1 MSQENMLKSIRLFG
15 LLIILASIYNFGYKN
30 FLVIGDSMNP
40 SKEHLDMVLIDKLY
54 YHFEGPRQGDVIVFY
69 DYESDEFMI
78 KRVIGLP
85 GDVIQIIDGYIY
97 RNHELYIDDFA
108 HVKTGNMTYYPEE
121 VGDGEYWVIGDNR
134 DDSWWGIIYVNEI
147 IGKIKQ

>member
-15 LLIILASIYNFGYKN
+15 LLIILTSIYNFGYKN

-40 SKEHLDMVLIDKLY
+40 SKEHLDIVLIDKLY
-54 YHFEGPRQGDVIVFY
+54 YDFQDPQQGDVIVFY
-69 DYESDEFMI
+69 DYESGEFMI

-85 GDVIQIIDGYIY
+85 GDIIQIIDGYIY
-97 RNHELYIDDFA
+97 KNDELYIDDFT
-108 HVKTGNMTYYPEE
+108 HVKTGNTTYYPEE
-121 VGDGEYWVIGDNR
+121 VREGEYWVIGDNR
-134 DDSWWGIIYVNEI
+134 DDSWWGIIYADEI